1 MILGELEWRLCA
13 NPEPLSAVTYIN
25 VEMETLKSACVAMLR
40 AGLPIFF
47 GSDVGKFSDRV
58 SGIMDLDVI
67 DYELGFNL
75 SLLGMGKADRLRA
88 GESQMSTC
96 AQLLP
101 LLSLSPG
108 FGFAETR

>member
-1 MILGELEWRLCA
+1 MEMPCA
-13 NPEPLSAVTYIN
+13 NQETLSAVTYIN
-25 VEMETLKSACVAMLR
+25 VDMETLKTACVAMLR

-75 SLLGMGKADRLRA
+75 SLLGMSKADRLRA

-96 AQLLP
+96 ARSLLP
-101 LLSLSPG
+101 CPSHSL
-108 FGFAETR
+108 FFF